1 MTSAFRMAVAA
12 AVAVTGAACGGDTDL
27 RGHQPAE
34 QSAPVAVGTTP
45 AGGAAARVVD
55 TVLPSGGPAATVPAA
70 REAAVGTSGSTGGTS
85 AATPATVTAS
95 AKADPAAKAAATSAR
110 KRVVLGTVDLTGI
123 GYDKGDPT
131 APITVVNFSDFG
143 CPYCAQFSLQ
153 TYPALEREYVSTGK
167 VYFKYVPFVMGMF
180 PNGDKAAR
188 ASECAGD
195 QGRFWQMHDRIYE
208 AQRTWKQTRD
218 PWPGLT
224 GLAEAE
230 GLDMKEFNRCVADHR
245 TEPRT
250 RRASRAADDLGV
262 RATPS
267 FAINGRAVEGALPLE
282 EFRRILDAMLL
293 LDKSRQDGGA
303 GLRAPVE
310 RP

>member
-1 MTSAFRMAVAA
+1 MNRTFRVAVAA
-12 AVAVTGAACGGDTDL
+12 AVAVAGAACGGDTDL
-27 RGHQPAE
+27 RGHQPAD
-34 QSAPVAVGTTP
+34 QAAPAAAATMP
-45 AGGAAARVVD
+45 AGDGAVPASAGAVD
-55 TVLPSGGPAATVPAA
+55 TVLPSGSPAATVPAA
-70 REAAVGTSGSTGGTS
+70 REAARVTADSAGATS
-85 AATPATVTAS
+85 AAAPATVTAS
-95 AKADPAAKAAATSAR
+95 AKASPGAKATATSGR
-110 KRVVLGTVDLTGI
+110 KRVVLGKVDLTEI
-123 GYDKGDPT
+123 GYDKGDPK

-153 TYPALEREYVSTGK
+153 TYPALEREYVNTGK

-218 PWPGLT
+218 PWPGLA

-250 RRASRAADDLGV
+250 RRASRAAEDLGV

-293 LDKSRQDGGA
+293 LQESR
-303 GLRAPVE
+303 
-310 RP
+310 

>member
-1 MTSAFRMAVAA
+1 MNWTFRMAVAG
-12 AVAVTGAACGGDTDL
+12 AVAVASAACGGDTDL

-34 QSAPVAVGTTP
+34 QAAAVAVGTSP
-45 AGGAAARVVD
+45 AGDAAVRMAD
-55 TVLPSGGPAATVPAA
+55 TAPAA
-70 REAAVGTSGSTGGTS
+70 
-85 AATPATVTAS
+85 PATVTTS
-95 AKADPAAKAAATSAR
+95 AKVAPAAKTAPRAKDAPGAKSAATSGR
-110 KRVVLGTVDLTGI
+110 KRVVLGKVDLTEI
-123 GYDKGDPT
+123 GYDKGDPK

-250 RRASRAADDLGV
+250 RRASRAAEDLGV

-293 LDKSRQDGGA
+293 LEKSR
-303 GLRAPVE
+303 
-310 RP
+310 